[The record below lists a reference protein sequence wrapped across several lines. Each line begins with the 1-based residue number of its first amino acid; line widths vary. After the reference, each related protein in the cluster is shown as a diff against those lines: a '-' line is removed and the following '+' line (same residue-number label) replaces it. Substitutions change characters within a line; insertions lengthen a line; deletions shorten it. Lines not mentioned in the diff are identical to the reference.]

1 MSNVDLLN
9 DVTEKLNRYFDAAG
23 FGLKAEQMY
32 LTAMVKVQHTGEEV
46 IGYSQ
51 TVAWAIMER
60 VQENEPPQY
69 DAEHVGIF
77 THQWTFDPAYRVD
90 ESQLNLDQ
98 LNGIGREIVESYN
111 GL

>member
-1 MSNVDLLN
+1 MSDVDLLN

-23 FGLKAEQMY
+23 LGLKADQIY
-32 LTAMVKVQHTGEEV
+32 LTARVKVQHTGEQV

-77 THQWTFDPAYRVD
+77 SQQWTFDPAYRVD
-90 ESQLNLDQ
+90 ESMLNLDQ
-98 LNGIGREIVESYN
+98 LNVIGREIVESFSRP
-111 GL
+111 